1 MKINIKYI
9 DFEYLQNKKYKTL
22 QYLLFELNFE
32 TTKIHFIS
40 KINSKNGEFYSPKK
54 IKEIKFIQF
63 QNEIS
68 KKYKEVDFLIINEI
82 KNIDINLILKKSI
95 LTYLDKTKFQDSLFN
110 HLIEKSIK
118 SFIIE
123 QQQKIELT
131 NFVNL
136 MKEKRKN
143 EQIDNDFYI

>member
-54 IKEIKFIQF
+54 IKEIEFIQF

-68 KKYKEVDFLIINEI
+68 KKYKEVDFLIIKTIN
-82 KNIDINLILKKSI
+82 NIETKHVFEQSI
-95 LTYLDKTKFQDSLFN
+95 LTYFDKNKFQDSLFN
-110 HLIEKSIK
+110 YLIEKSIK

-131 NFVNL
+131 KFVNE
-136 MKEKRKN
+136 MKEKRKIETYN
-143 EQIDNDFYI
+143 LEL